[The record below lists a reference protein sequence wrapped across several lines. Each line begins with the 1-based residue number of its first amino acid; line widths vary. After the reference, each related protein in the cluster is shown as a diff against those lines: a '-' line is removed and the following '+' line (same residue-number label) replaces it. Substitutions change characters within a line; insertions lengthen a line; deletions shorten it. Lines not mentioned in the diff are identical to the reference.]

1 MKIFNKIFKG
11 NTLYYPGCLTKFV
24 LKDVQKKYENV
35 LKNQGIDFIMLKD
48 EELCCGSPVKN
59 AGADKEFKELAEKNL
74 KIFKEHSVDQII
86 TNCPAC
92 AVVFRNDYK
101 EVLGEKWKIKV
112 KHILEIIK
120 KDQLSARVVTQNI
133 VGESFNNH
141 QPSTKKVTYHDS
153 CHLGRVLG
161 IYDQPREVIKKSGH
175 ELIEMNL
182 HKRKS
187 FCCGGGGGVKSNY
200 SDLSNEIAKDRME
213 QAKETKA
220 DCLITACP
228 MCYVNLKEN
237 SDGMDVK
244 ELSDIL

>member
-24 LKDVQKKYENV
+24 LKDIQNKYEEV
-35 LKNQGIDFIMLKD
+35 LKKQGIDFIVLKD
-48 EELCCGSPVKN
+48 KELCCGSPVKN
-59 AGADKEFKELAEKNL
+59 AGAEKEFKELAEKNL
-74 KIFKEHSVDQII
+74 KIFKEHGVDKII

-92 AVVFRNDYK
+92 AAVFRNDYK

-112 KHILEIIK
+112 NHILELIETDNLK
-120 KDQLSARVVTQNI
+120 TRKED
-133 VGESFNNH
+133 
-141 QPSTKKVTYHDS
+141 TKRITYHDS

-161 IYDQPREVIKKSGH
+161 VYDQPREIIKKMGNK
-175 ELIEMNL
+175 LVEMDL
-182 HKRKS
+182 HGQKS

-200 SDLSNEIAKDRME
+200 SNLSNEIAKDRMS
-213 QAKETKA
+213 QAKKTEA

-237 SDGMDVK
+237 SNDLEVK
-244 ELSDIL
+244 EISDIL